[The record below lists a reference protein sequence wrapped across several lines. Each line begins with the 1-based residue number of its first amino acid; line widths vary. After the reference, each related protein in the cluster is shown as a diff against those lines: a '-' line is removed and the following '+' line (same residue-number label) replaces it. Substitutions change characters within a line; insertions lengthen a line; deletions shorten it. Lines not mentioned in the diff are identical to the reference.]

1 MLERT
6 SNVLQKKAPT
16 LWVTIDDLRIPVAV
30 PSLDLTERFLEQ
42 ARAISQLSE
51 GLTMTAYDDIFE
63 FFAEVLSCNHNY
75 IRFTPEELKK
85 KNITVDQ
92 IIGVLADWALFI
104 GALADL
110 KN

>member
-30 PSLDLTERFLEQ
+30 PSLDLTKRFLEK
-42 ARAISQLSE
+42 ARAVSE
-51 GLTMTAYDDIFE
+51 LTNGLTMTAYDDIFE

-75 IRFTPEELKK
+75 IRFTPEELKQ

-92 IIGVLADWALFI
+92 IVGVLADWAQFI